1 MHFFISRL
9 ERTNFLY
16 ERVLHF
22 AGLAISMCC
31 CLNEKPFIGCLN
43 AAMDR
48 NLLEGWKNVP
58 RSCFLFMSN
67 LPLSTDTLHLWT
79 WRRFTVRLVPSECS
93 LIFSSV
99 PIQQSFCWQ
108 TKDGFVELDNAVCTS
123 ALRETHMGSTKEGE
137 SISWNCS
144 VDQRRPFL
152 RYAGTPLHKLWHVT
166 NCQHLHQPRA
176 IMCSLETGERDLIW
190 FGWWW
195 RWQDVRLME
204 MKKKM
209 GLQALLQN
217 TETCFMMDLPG
228 RLTIW
233 TTQMLLSLLI
243 MVLTLLK
250 VRSSKLKIPKVFW
263 SYACTI
269 KWILTDYPFFP
280 LRCEWMWGDKWR
292 VWGSLL

>member
-1 MHFFISRL
+1 MHFFISQL

-58 RSCFLFMSN
+58 QSCFLFMSN

-79 WRRFTVRLVPSECS
+79 WRRFTVWLVPSECS

-99 PIQQSFCWQ
+99 PIQQSYCWQ

-123 ALRETHMGSTKEGE
+123 ALRETHMKTAINKEGE
-137 SISWNCS
+137 SVSWNCS

-152 RYAGTPLHKLWHVT
+152 R
-166 NCQHLHQPRA
+166 
-176 IMCSLETGERDLIW
+176 
-190 FGWWW
+190 
-195 RWQDVRLME
+195 
-204 MKKKM
+204 
-209 GLQALLQN
+209 
-217 TETCFMMDLPG
+217 
-228 RLTIW
+228 
-233 TTQMLLSLLI
+233 
-243 MVLTLLK
+243 
-250 VRSSKLKIPKVFW
+250 
-263 SYACTI
+263 
-269 KWILTDYPFFP
+269 
-280 LRCEWMWGDKWR
+280 
-292 VWGSLL
+292 